1 MRYLNKIVFINSAS
15 IQYAEME
22 LNGNV
27 HLTGTQGVGKSTLLR
42 AILFFYNADKTKLGI
57 PREKQSFDEYYF
69 PYQNSYILYEVV
81 KEEVPYCVLAYKVN
95 GKTAFRFID
104 SAYKRELFIDQDNRA
119 FQSWDYI
126 RKALGR
132 DIYYTPIISG
142 YNEFRQII
150 YGDNKGLKS
159 EYRNYALLETKQYQN
174 LPLTI
179 QNVFLNAN
187 LEAKF
192 IKDTIIKSLNE
203 KEFEIDLENYLRNHL
218 RGFESQI
225 NDITIWFKKN
235 KKGQIAIRNKADNII
250 DLYRKTNY
258 LVREKHTL
266 VAALAKRAVYIE
278 QEKPKLSA
286 TYQREDLNLEKLN
299 KERNHLKTLHSKRE
313 QNLISE
319 IDYLRKELRKAKDKQ
334 DEYTIKNIEVVTE
347 RVTKKSILN
356 KSKNLLQ
363 EENTTLTSAFTDINE
378 KFKSLIQQINN
389 KLGELKNEKNATIN
403 TLERKLAIDK
413 EVLIQSYQK
422 AIEQVEK
429 DEKGQL
435 EKWESE
441 HKIITRQEYKLHN
454 DNAEL
459 KHKRF
464 FEQEI
469 MQSHKEKDILQQNI
483 SKWDNELEKSKDK
496 KSILRKEGALE
507 TEKLH
512 QENEFEKQKILNN
525 QERYISKIESIQHK
539 IKQSESSLY
548 GWLHKNVPSWEKTIG
563 KVIDEEE
570 VLFHTDLNPSLA
582 DGKNQGFFGINL
594 NLNALKSR
602 VKTVDEYQQSIK
614 EFEIEL
620 EKSRKKLSQ
629 LDEQQSIDL
638 SRIKKRINK
647 KIGSLDDAIS
657 EKEYWIS
664 RDNNKLKENKI
675 VLDEWEKKAI
685 IERENKLKEI
695 EINLE
700 KIAEE
705 KLKIKKELA
714 RINRS
719 IQRQISLKNTDRD
732 KKIGELE
739 SEKEQ
744 EEKKLQALFEEEKA
758 LAENRLKELKNQQ
771 SDALA
776 EKGADTK
783 RIQEIDTELGLV
795 QKELD
800 FISKNEAL
808 VIEYNKDKRE
818 VFDKVPEWKAERKQ
832 KESEKDTITE
842 VHRKEQQKSDKK
854 YAEQKELVRSIKEQL
869 EVFTKDEE
877 ELEEFKKSVVYSDV
891 KDFFITNETSP
902 STLETAV
909 KLIKEIT
916 EKYYEEINTLKS
928 LKTAIYDFTGNFN
941 EGNVFS
947 FKVNLNTDKE
957 YLNFAIELKE
967 FIEADKIKEYEVR
980 VNERFAHI
988 IQLIGKETNELLSK
1002 EAEIEKIIR
1011 KINTDFETKNFVE
1024 AIKEMEMRT
1033 QKSSNPI
1040 VRLLS
1045 RIRDFNEENNLTL
1058 GTMNLFNISG
1068 NTAENQKAV
1077 NLLKQLVKELERSKN
1092 KTLSLSESFDLQF
1105 RIVENDNNSGWVEK
1119 LSNVGSEGT
1128 DVLVKAMINIMLLNV
1143 FKADASKKF
1152 KDFKLHCMMDEIGR
1166 LHPTNVK
1173 GILRFANERD
1183 IFLINGSPISQG
1195 ATDYKYTY
1203 KLSKH
1208 KSTTDSKKYY
1218 TKVNRLVKVRTNV
1231 LSK

>member
-1 MRYLNKIVFINSAS
+1 M
-15 IQYAEME
+15 QYAEME

-69 PYQNSYILYEVV
+69 PYQNSYILYEVM

-104 SAYKRELFIDQDNRA
+104 SAYKRELFIDPDNRA

-126 RKALGR
+126 RKALGK

-150 YGDNKGLKS
+150 YGDNKALKP
-159 EYRNYALLETKQYQN
+159 EYRKYALLETKQYQN

-179 QNVFLNAN
+179 QNVFLNTN

-235 KKGQIAIRNKADNII
+235 KKGQIPIRNKADNII

-258 LVREKHTL
+258 LAREKHTL
-266 VAALAKRAVYIE
+266 VTALSGRADYID
-278 QEKPKLSA
+278 QEKPKLNA
-286 TYQREDLNLEKLN
+286 TFQREDLNLEKLN
-299 KERNHLKTLHSKRE
+299 KERNNLKELHLKRE
-313 QNLISE
+313 QKLISD
-319 IDYLRKELRKAKDKQ
+319 INLLRERLREAKEKQ
-334 DEYTIKNIEVVTE
+334 DEYIIKNIEVISE
-347 RVTKKSILN
+347 RVAKKSRWTTR
-356 KSKNLLQ
+356 KNLL
-363 EENTTLTSAFTDINE
+363 EEEKASLTIAFADINVR
-378 KFKSLIQQINN
+378 FKNLNDQINN
-389 KLGELKNEKNATIN
+389 RLVKLKNEKNTEII
-403 TLERKLAIDK
+403 TLIQKLAAEK
-413 EVLIQSYQK
+413 EALILSYKK
-422 AIEQVEK
+422 AIEQVKK
-429 DEKGQL
+429 DEQGQL
-435 EKWESE
+435 EKWENE
-441 HKIITRQEYKLHN
+441 KKNITRKENQLHN
-454 DNAEL
+454 ENAEL

-464 FEQEI
+464 FEEEI
-469 MQSHKEKDILQQNI
+469 IQSQKEKEALQQNI
-483 SKWDNELEKSKDK
+483 AKWQNEIEKSKDK
-496 KSILRKEGALE
+496 KSILRREGELE
-507 TEKLH
+507 IEKLD
-512 QENEFEKQKILNN
+512 QINDVEKQKVLSE
-525 QERYISKIESIQHK
+525 QEKYLSEIENIQHK

-548 GWLHKNVPSWEKTIG
+548 GWLHKNVPNWEQTIG

-570 VLFHTDLNPSLA
+570 VLFHTDLNPSLT
-582 DGKNQGFFGINL
+582 DGKNQSFFGVNL
-594 NLNALKSR
+594 NLNALKNR
-602 VKTVDEYQQSIK
+602 VKTVDEYRENIQYLEK
-614 EFEIEL
+614 EL

-629 LDEQQSIDL
+629 LEEQQSID
-638 SRIKKRINK
+638 STRIKKRINK
-647 KIGSLDDAIS
+647 KLGSFDDVIS

-664 RDNNKLKENKI
+664 RDTNRLNENKLA
-675 VLDEWEKKAI
+675 LDEWEKKAI
-685 IERENKLKEI
+685 EEKENKLKEI
-695 EINLE
+695 EEQLE
-700 KIAEE
+700 KTASE
-705 KLKIKKELA
+705 KLKITEELA
-714 RINRS
+714 RIKRS
-719 IQRQISLKNTDRD
+719 IQRQISLKNTERE
-732 KKIGELE
+732 KKIAELE
-739 SEKEQ
+739 SEKEKQ
-744 EEKKLQALFEEEKA
+744 VQKLHTFFEEEKTV
-758 LAENRLKELKNQQ
+758 AERRLQELKKQE
-771 SDALA
+771 SEALA
-776 EKGADTK
+776 EKGVDTD
-783 RIQEIDTELGLV
+783 RIQKIDAELAQV
-795 QKELD
+795 QKELN
-800 FISKNEAL
+800 FISVNEAL

-832 KESEKDTITE
+832 KESERDTITE
-842 VHRKEQQKSDKK
+842 VHRKEQQKADKK
-854 YAEQKELVRSIKEQL
+854 YAEQKDLVKSIAAQL
-869 EVFTKDEE
+869 EQFTKDEE
-877 ELEEFKKSVVYSDV
+877 ELEDFKLSQIYLDV
-891 KDFFITNETSP
+891 KEFFIAEETSS
-902 STLETAV
+902 STLDTAV
-909 KLIKEIT
+909 KLIKEVT
-916 EKYYEEINTLKS
+916 EKYYEEIRTLDS
-928 LKTAIYDFTGNFN
+928 LKTAINDFTGNFN
-941 EGNVFS
+941 EDNIFR
-947 FKVNLNTDKE
+947 FKVFLNTNKE
-957 YLNFAIELKE
+957 FINFAVELKE

-1002 EAEIEKIIR
+1002 EAEIEKVIR

-1045 RIRDFNEENNLTL
+1045 RISDFNEESNLTL
-1058 GTMNLFNISG
+1058 GAMNLFNISG

-1077 NLLKQLVKELERSKN
+1077 NLLKQLIKELERSKN

-1105 RIVENDNNSGWVEK
+1105 RIVENDNDSGWVEK

-1143 FKADASKKF
+1143 FKADASKRF
-1152 KDFKLHCMMDEIGR
+1152 KNFKLHCMMDEIGR

-1183 IFLINGSPISQG
+1183 IFLINGSPISQS

-1208 KSTTDSKKYY
+1208 KSPTDSKKYY
-1218 TKVNRLVKVRTNV
+1218 TKVNRLVKVKTNV
-1231 LSK
+1231 LSR

>member
-15 IQYAEME
+15 VQYAEME
-22 LNGNV
+22 LDENV

-42 AILFFYNADKTKLGI
+42 AILFFYNADKIKLGI

-126 RKALGR
+126 RNALGR
-132 DIYYTPIISG
+132 DIYYTPIISR

-150 YGDNKGLKS
+150 YGDNKGLKP
-159 EYRNYALLETKQYQN
+159 EYRKYALLESKQYQN
-174 LPLTI
+174 IPLTI

-218 RGFESQI
+218 RGFESEI

-235 KKGQIAIRNKADNII
+235 RNGQVIIRNKADNII
-250 DLYRKTNY
+250 DLYRKINY
-258 LVREKHTL
+258 LVREKQTL
-266 VAALAKRAVYIE
+266 ASALAGRANYIE

-286 TYQREDLNLEKLN
+286 THRREELNLDKLN
-299 KERNHLKTLHSKRE
+299 KERNHLKKLHLNRE
-313 QNLISE
+313 QKLISDINLIRE
-319 IDYLRKELRKAKDKQ
+319 RLREAKEKQ
-334 DEYTIKNIEVVTE
+334 DEYTIKNIEVIAE
-347 RVTKKSILN
+347 RVARKSN
-356 KSKNLLQ
+356 WTTRKSLL
-363 EENTTLTSAFTDINE
+363 EEEKTTLTIAFADINE
-378 KFKSLIQQINN
+378 KFKSLLQQVNN
-389 KLGELKNEKNATIN
+389 KLGGLKNEKDAELNK
-403 TLERKLAIDK
+403 LERRLATDK
-413 EVLIQSYQK
+413 DILIKSYQH
-422 AIEQVEK
+422 AIEQIEK
-429 DEKGQL
+429 DQKGQL

-441 HKIITRQEYKLHN
+441 KETITRQENQLHTENATLKYK
-454 DNAEL
+454 
-459 KHKRF
+459 RY
-464 FEQEI
+464 FEEEI
-469 MQSHKEKDILQQNI
+469 MQSQKEKDALQQNI
-483 SKWDNELEKSKDK
+483 SKWENEIEKSKDK
-496 KSILRKEGALE
+496 KSILRKEGELE
-507 TEKLH
+507 IDKLY
-512 QENEFEKQKILNN
+512 QENEAKRQEIVKDQEKYVSEI
-525 QERYISKIESIQHK
+525 QEIQHK

-548 GWLHKNVPSWEKTIG
+548 GWLHKNVPNWEQTIG

-570 VLFHTDLNPSLA
+570 VLFHSDLNPSLV
-582 DGKNQGFFGINL
+582 KENSSSFFGVDL
-594 NLNALKSR
+594 NLKALKSR
-602 VKTVDEYQQSIK
+602 VKSVEEYQENIK
-614 EFEIEL
+614 DLENKL
-620 EKSRKKLSQ
+620 EKLRRKLSQ
-629 LDEQQSIDL
+629 LDEQQSKVL
-638 SRIKKRINK
+638 SRITKRINK
-647 KIGSLDDAIS
+647 NLGNLDDVIS
-657 EKEYWIS
+657 ENEYWVS
-664 RDNNKLKENKI
+664 RDTNRLKENKLA
-675 VLDEWEKKAI
+675 LDSWEKKAS
-685 IERENKLKEI
+685 EEKENKLKEI
-695 EINLE
+695 EESLD
-700 KIAEE
+700 KIASK
-705 KLKIKKELA
+705 KLKVNEELERIK
-714 RINRS
+714 RS
-719 IQRQISLKNTDRD
+719 IQRQISLKNTERD

-739 SEKEQ
+739 TEKEKQ
-744 EEKKLQALFEEEKA
+744 EQKLRVSFEEEKTV
-758 LAENRLKELKNQQ
+758 AENRMEDLKSQQ

-783 RIQEIDTELGLV
+783 RIQEIDSELAEM

-800 FISKNEAL
+800 FIVENEAL

-832 KESEKDTITE
+832 KESERDTITE
-842 VHRKEQQKSDKK
+842 VHRKEQQKADKK
-854 YAEQKELVRSIKEQL
+854 YAEQNELVKSITKEL
-869 EVFTKDEE
+869 D
-877 ELEEFKKSVVYSDV
+877 EFKKSQIYSAIEA
-891 KDFFITNETSP
+891 FFVAQETIDNSME
-902 STLETAV
+902 SAV
-909 KLIKEIT
+909 KLLKDIT
-916 EKYYEEINTLKS
+916 DKYYEKIKTLDS
-928 LKTAIYDFTGNFN
+928 LKTAINDFTGNFS
-941 EGNVFS
+941 EDNVFR
-947 FKVNLNTDKE
+947 FKINLNTEKD
-957 YLNFAIELKE
+957 YLNFAVDLKE

-1002 EAEIEKIIR
+1002 EAEIEKVIR

-1040 VRLLS
+1040 VCLLS
-1045 RIRDFNEENNLTL
+1045 RIKDFNEENNLTL
-1058 GTMNLFNISG
+1058 GGINLFNISG

-1143 FKADASKKF
+1143 FKADASKRF

-1183 IFLINGSPISQG
+1183 IFLINGSPISQS

-1208 KSTTDSKKYY
+1208 KSPTDAKKYY

-1231 LSK
+1231 LSR

>member
-15 IQYAEME
+15 VQYAEME

-69 PYQNSYILYEVV
+69 PYQNSYILYEVM

-104 SAYKRELFIDQDNRA
+104 SAYKRELFIDPDNRA

-126 RKALGR
+126 RKALGK

-150 YGDNKGLKS
+150 YGDNKGLKPD
-159 EYRNYALLETKQYQN
+159 YRKYALLETKQYQN

-235 KKGQIAIRNKADNII
+235 KKGQIPIRNKADNII

-258 LVREKHTL
+258 LAREKHTL
-266 VAALAKRAVYIE
+266 VTALARRADYID
-278 QEKPKLSA
+278 QEKPKLNA

-299 KERNHLKTLHSKRE
+299 KERNNLKDLHLKRE
-313 QNLISE
+313 QKLISDINILKE
-319 IDYLRKELRKAKDKQ
+319 RLREAKEKQ
-334 DEYTIKNIEVVTE
+334 DEYIIKNIEVISE
-347 RVTKKSILN
+347 RVAKKSRWTTR
-356 KSKNLLQ
+356 KNLL
-363 EENTTLTSAFTDINE
+363 EEEKASLTIAFADINVR
-378 KFKSLIQQINN
+378 FKNLNDQINN
-389 KLGELKNEKNATIN
+389 RLVKLKNEKNTEII
-403 TLERKLAIDK
+403 TWIQKLAAEK
-413 EVLIQSYQK
+413 EALIQSYQK

-429 DEKGQL
+429 DEQGQL
-435 EKWESE
+435 EKWENE
-441 HKIITRQEYKLHN
+441 KKTITRKENQLHN
-454 DNAEL
+454 KNAEL

-464 FEQEI
+464 FEEEI
-469 MQSHKEKDILQQNI
+469 MQSQKEKDALQQNI
-483 SKWDNELEKSKDK
+483 AKWQNEIEKSKDK
-496 KSILRKEGALE
+496 KSILRREGELE
-507 TEKLH
+507 IEKLD
-512 QENEFEKQKILNN
+512 QINDVEKQKVLSE
-525 QERYISKIESIQHK
+525 QEKYLSEIQSIQHK

-548 GWLHKNVPSWEKTIG
+548 GWLHKNVPNWEQTIG
-563 KVIDEEE
+563 KAIDEEE

-582 DGKNQGFFGINL
+582 EGKNHSFFGINL
-594 NLNALKSR
+594 NLNALKNR
-602 VKTVDEYQQSIK
+602 VKTVDEYRENIQYLEK
-614 EFEIEL
+614 EL
-620 EKSRKKLSQ
+620 EKSRKKLRY
-629 LDEQQSIDL
+629 LEEQQSID
-638 SRIKKRINK
+638 STRIKKRINK
-647 KIGSLDDAIS
+647 KLGSFDDVIS

-664 RDNNKLKENKI
+664 RDTNRLNENKLA
-675 VLDEWEKKAI
+675 LDEWEKKAI
-685 IERENKLKEI
+685 EEKENKLKEI
-695 EINLE
+695 EEQLE
-700 KIAEE
+700 KTASE
-705 KLKIKKELA
+705 KLKITEELA
-714 RINRS
+714 RIKRS
-719 IQRQISLKNTDRD
+719 IQRQISLKNTERE
-732 KKIGELE
+732 KKIAELE
-739 SEKEQ
+739 SEKEKQ
-744 EEKKLQALFEEEKA
+744 VQKLHTFFEEEKTV
-758 LAENRLKELKNQQ
+758 AERRLQELKKQE
-771 SDALA
+771 SEALA
-776 EKGADTK
+776 EKGVDTD
-783 RIQEIDTELGLV
+783 RIQKIDAELAQV

-800 FISKNEAL
+800 FIAENEAL

-818 VFDKVPEWKAERKQ
+818 IFDKVPEWKAERKQ

-842 VHRKEQQKSDKK
+842 VHRKEQQKADEK
-854 YAEQKELVRSIKEQL
+854 YANQKELVQNIAEQL
-869 EVFTKDEE
+869 GVFTKDEE
-877 ELEEFKKSVVYSDV
+877 ELEGFKKLPIFSAIEA
-891 KDFFITNETSP
+891 FFVSQKTFDNSMES
-902 STLETAV
+902 AV

-916 EKYYEEINTLKS
+916 DKYYEKIRTLDS
-928 LKTAIYDFTGNFN
+928 LKTAINDFTGNFN
-941 EGNVFS
+941 EDNIFR
-947 FKVNLNTDKE
+947 FKINLNTEKD
-957 YLNFAIELKE
+957 YLNFAVDLKE
-967 FIEADKIKEYEVR
+967 FIDADKIKEYEVR

-1002 EAEIEKIIR
+1002 EAEIEKVIR

-1045 RIRDFNEENNLTL
+1045 RIRDFNEESNLTL
-1058 GTMNLFNISG
+1058 GEMNLFNISG

-1143 FKADASKKF
+1143 FKARASKKQQEEF
-1152 KDFKLHCMMDEIGR
+1152 RLHCMMDEIGK
-1166 LHPTNVK
+1166 LHPNNVK
-1173 GILRFANERD
+1173 GILKFANDRN
-1183 IFLINGSPISQG
+1183 ILLINSSPTSLNAKIGRAS
-1195 ATDYKYTY
+1195 
-1203 KLSKH
+1203 
-1208 KSTTDSKKYY
+1208 
-1218 TKVNRLVKVRTNV
+1218 
-1231 LSK
+1231 